1 VVAIGIHCAGLGSH
15 RSSAEQARASF
26 NGNSATAS
34 AMWHIFLAQ
43 LAAGHGRGWGG
54 TRDAS
59 SCLAPA

>member
-1 VVAIGIHCAGLGSH
+1 
-15 RSSAEQARASF
+15 
-26 NGNSATAS
+26 
-34 AMWHIFLAQ
+34 MWHIFLAQ